1 MIYPYKILVI
11 LFIPLFLLSCKKKE
25 IDGLPE
31 GNDPVFKV
39 EGTIDGQSIA
49 LYAGE
54 NNAYMYTYTEKVNGV
69 NKFTGK
75 LSDGSTEIEFG
86 VFDGNLDSY
95 PLGSIDD
102 IVDSIEWAIDPT
114 HPLAKLS
121 NLSFVNADKISSI
134 DWYSDN
140 IFIGTNYVEIDK
152 PGKYNIC
159 AIVTFTDGTH
169 SQLCNELILGYQ
181 TNANFTLR
189 YNLFPNG
196 DLNTWIDVESGTI
209 ADVEWT
215 MDNDELNEDNS
226 NITTNIDNESHH
238 VTAKVTFTNGVVRT
252 KSFIVD
258 GSLNGNSIQD
268 FSLFELTAINK
279 QSAKRDY
286 DALLIVKKN
295 NIEYRS
301 DFTNNTSGSITA
313 SKIEYYGLNTQGK
326 KVYKITASI
335 SCQLKN
341 MNSGTIVPMVFDASF
356 GIEIP

>member
-1 MIYPYKILVI
+1 MINLSKILI
-11 LFIPLFLLSCKKKE
+11 YLSIPLFLFSCKKKE
-25 IDGLPE
+25 VDGLPE

-39 EGTIDGQSIA
+39 EGTVDGQSIA
-49 LYAGE
+49 LFAGE
-54 NNAYMYTYTEKVNGV
+54 DNAYMYTFTEKVNGV

-95 PLGSIDD
+95 PLISIDQ

-121 NLSFVNADKISSI
+121 NFSFVNADKINSI

-140 IFIGTNYVEIDK
+140 VFMGTNYVEIDQ

-159 AIVTFTDGTH
+159 ALVTFNDGTQ
-169 SQLCNELILGYQ
+169 SQLCNEIILGYQ
-181 TNANFTLR
+181 TKANFTLR

-196 DLNTWIDVESGTI
+196 DLNTWVDVESGTI

-215 MDNDELNEDNS
+215 MDNEELNEDES
-226 NITTNIDNESHH
+226 SITTNIDNESHQ
-238 VTAKVTFTNGVVRT
+238 VTAKVTFTNGVIRT
-252 KSFIVD
+252 KSFLVD
-258 GSLNGNSIQD
+258 GSLNGNNIQD

-279 QSAKRDY
+279 QSDKRDF

-301 DFTNNTSGSITA
+301 DFTNNPSGSITA
-313 SKIEYYGLNTQGK
+313 SKIEYYGLNAQGK
-326 KVYKITASI
+326 KVYKITGTI
-335 SCQLKN
+335 NCQLKN
-341 MNSGTIVPMVFDASF
+341 MNSGAVVPVNFDATF